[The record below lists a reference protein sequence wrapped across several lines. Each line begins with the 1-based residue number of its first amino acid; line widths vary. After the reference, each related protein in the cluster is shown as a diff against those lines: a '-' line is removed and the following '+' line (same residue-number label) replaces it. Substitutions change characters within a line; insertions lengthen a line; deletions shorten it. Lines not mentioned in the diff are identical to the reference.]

1 MTDTNKALEWFERNQ
16 AKATDYY
23 AMEAF
28 SFILK
33 HKAALS
39 APQKD
44 NINIEVDGKKIDT
57 MEEFIAY
64 AEGRKA
70 GWNDHIRALSPNAVA
85 IPREHWDKVHA
96 ALEAYQQ
103 GASVK
108 HPQIRKQGAEALV
121 ILSQYGEQK

>member
-1 MTDTNKALEWFERNQ
+1 
-16 AKATDYY
+16 
-23 AMEAF
+23 MEAF

-70 GWNDHIRALSPNAVA
+70 GWNDHIRALSPNAVV
-85 IPREHWDKVHA
+85 IPREPTVEICEAMGEAITGSLPLTDMRLTLSGLAGYHA
-96 ALEAYQQ
+96 YKALFA
-103 GASVK
+103 
-108 HPQIRKQGAEALV
+108 